1 MAVANLALRF
11 VLELA
16 GVAALGYWGWQ
27 TTDAFPQRL
36 LLAVLAGGAL
46 VVVWALVVAPKASNA
61 IPQDVR
67 MLIGTG
73 LLLVAAAALAV
84 AGNPVAGLVLG
95 ILVVVNQVLVL
106 VLGREGVEV

>member
-1 MAVANLALRF
+1 
-11 VLELA
+11 
-16 GVAALGYWGWQ
+16 
-27 TTDAFPQRL
+27 
-36 LLAVLAGGAL
+36 
-46 VVVWALVVAPKASNA
+46 VWALVVAPKASNA

-106 VLGREGVEV
+106 VLGREGLEV